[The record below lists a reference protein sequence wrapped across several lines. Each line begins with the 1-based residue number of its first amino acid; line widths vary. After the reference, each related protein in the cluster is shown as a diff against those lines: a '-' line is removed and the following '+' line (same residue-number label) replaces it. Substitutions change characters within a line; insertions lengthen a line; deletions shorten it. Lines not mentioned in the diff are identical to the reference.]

1 MSRSCFVLL
10 VDLYIL
16 TCLEIYL
23 QFHLLLWLF
32 CFFCFLFCFF
42 FVQCIIKQLLDSV
55 FVISRIIKVS
65 VRVISLQLR
74 LITLPSTL
82 IILDI
87 AKTSTNNC
95 LLTEIGLAIKEKG
108 FLSKITSQYLAWAWT
123 QTPCDLVF
131 ATNFHWAKKKMI
143 LVTNLPKIALLV
155 IKKSEA
161 ALYWG
166 CQRVFNKS
174 FF

>member
-16 TCLEIYL
+16 TGLEIYL
-23 QFHLLLWLF
+23 QFHLLLWPF
-32 CFFCFLFCFF
+32 CFFCFLFCFV

-74 LITLPSTL
+74 LITLTSTL
-82 IILDI
+82 IILYI
-87 AKTSTNNC
+87 AKTSSNNC
-95 LLTEIGLAIKEKG
+95 LLTDIGLAIWEKV
-108 FLSKITSQYLAWAWT
+108 FLSKITSQDLAWAWT

-131 ATNFHWAKKKMI
+131 ATNCHWAKKKRYSWQI
-143 LVTNLPKIALLV
+143 CLKLP
-155 IKKSEA
+155 
-161 ALYWG
+161 YW
-166 CQRVFNKS
+166 S
-174 FF
+174 